1 MVVEN
6 LAPPGYTGRLVFC
19 GLVGG
24 LISTNW
30 HAGCGKERQ
39 FSLRVWEIVMSLAA
53 KLVVVG
59 GEVKTAEI
67 KLRLPSTIGRGRDS
81 TIMLRHPLV
90 SRLHCELYEQ
100 DGQLMVRD
108 LGSLNGTFINNQK
121 ITESSLPPGEL
132 LTVGTVT
139 FRAVYDSADTAASA
153 PPAAAAERTATSA
166 HQATTVRAPAK
177 SKPEAGHHAG
187 NGKSAPPPS
196 VTPPSGSDLG
206 CTERAD
212 ATLEELD
219 DVEEILDPTS
229 LGSGA
234 IEKTESIEEI
244 ETIEDEDED
253 DLNDF
258 LKNIK

>member
-1 MVVEN
+1 
-6 LAPPGYTGRLVFC
+6 
-19 GLVGG
+19 
-24 LISTNW
+24 
-30 HAGCGKERQ
+30 
-39 FSLRVWEIVMSLAA
+39 MSLAA

-90 SRLHCELYEQ
+90 SRLHCELFET

-121 ITESSLPPGEL
+121 ITESALPPGEL

-139 FRAVYDSADTAASA
+139 FRAVYDALDSQS
-153 PPAAAAERTATSA
+153 PPAAASPAERTVGAS
-166 HQATTVRAPAK
+166 QATTVKAAAK
-177 SKPEAGHHAG
+177 AHAAADHHAG
-187 NGKSAPPPS
+187 NGHAAGKSPAATPS
-196 VTPPSGSDLG
+196 NSDTGANDFTSTEPSYSSNGSHSDG
-206 CTERAD
+206 
-212 ATLEELD
+212 TLEDLAD
-219 DVEEILDPTS
+219 IEEVIDPTS
-229 LGSGA
+229 LGTSSPA
-234 IEKTESIEEI
+234 TETLDDV
-244 ETIEDEDED
+244 ETIDDEEED